1 MNLGTNLDHSPLSE
15 HRNAPRRRQ
24 RGPAAAL
31 VGPSGSGGPGRW
43 ELIPTKAN
51 WAEPSE
57 GVRGA
62 PAAGPGGRG
71 VSGSSGR
78 LRLMTGATPRKGPGA
93 QFPLQG
99 TLLWEATR
107 RPRRP
112 LAQGALKGRVGQ
124 RGRWAA
130 RATADRAQP
139 WANAGRQTGR
149 CGQRLGYTPR
159 IKFFK
164 LLLF

>member
-1 MNLGTNLDHSPLSE
+1 
-15 HRNAPRRRQ
+15 
-24 RGPAAAL
+24 
-31 VGPSGSGGPGRW
+31 
-43 ELIPTKAN
+43 
-51 WAEPSE
+51 
-57 GVRGA
+57 
-62 PAAGPGGRG
+62 
-71 VSGSSGR
+71 
-78 LRLMTGATPRKGPGA
+78 MTGLRQGKGPGA

-107 RPRRP
+107 GPRRP

-130 RATADRAQP
+130 RATADQAQP

-159 IKFFK
+159 IQYFYYYYFK
-164 LLLF
+164 ENSDRPSVWHLIPLVFLGD